1 MYNCYSKPI
10 STGVGVRGFIKTLA
24 LAVEELATANAEAF
38 GYGREAVANLGGFW
52 VISKIR
58 FSLLGY
64 PESGEKL
71 IAETWPLPPSKIKVE
86 RQYRIKNEGGE
97 VLANGTSEWCIL
109 SCENRRPLRI
119 ESDVFSGGRR
129 YITEQSGAGD
139 FTRLRAE
146 VSDSNFCYER
156 EITAED
162 IDLNNHTNNKKY
174 TEMVLEC
181 FSDEYL
187 NSNPILVYELH
198 FVKETMLGEK
208 ISVYKTETEQGVL
221 VTGISG
227 GNVVFR
233 AGMEFFNGKN

>member
-1 MYNCYSKPI
+1 MYNFYSKQI
-10 STGVGVRGFIKTLA
+10 SSSGGKEFIKILA
-24 LAVEELATANAEAF
+24 LSVEELATANAEAF
-38 GYGREAVANLGGFW
+38 GYGRETVAALGGFW

-64 PESGEKL
+64 PESGEEL

-97 VLANGTSEWCIL
+97 VLANGTSEWCVL
-109 SCENRRPLRI
+109 SSESRRPIRL
-119 ESDVFSGGRR
+119 EGDAFSGGRQ
-129 YITEQSGAGD
+129 YITEYSGAGEFARVRPEISEKD
-139 FTRLRAE
+139 
-146 VSDSNFCYER
+146 FCYER

-187 NSNPILVYELH
+187 SSNPISVYELH
-198 FVKETMLGEK
+198 FLKETVLGEK
-208 ISVYKTETEQGVL
+208 IRIYKTETEQGVL